1 MNLSN
6 FSDTPE
12 LIIIDNNEDAARALI
27 DLGSKPAIAF
37 DFETTG
43 LDQWSD
49 EIWGIALCGDV
60 NKAYYFPRPFDRM
73 ATQWYHH
80 LTESPKY
87 TIGHNIKFD
96 WHFMNRFAGRF
107 VEISTPIDTMVMAW
121 MVNENMSLGLKPLA
135 ELLLGEEDLPEYKD
149 FLKEAKARLKKKR
162 MDEVHISDLDQEVL
176 AKYGA
181 KDALLTFRLYTF
193 LLDKLAEEDQFSLF
207 FEQEVPFT
215 KELARMEWTGLW
227 VDLPGLKEFKK
238 ELELTYETANDL
250 WDTLTG
256 GVNQNSS
263 KQLQEL
269 FYDKLKCKVSFRT
282 KSGAPSTDALTLT
295 RLIHEP
301 KATEFVKALMG
312 IREVEKLLNTY
323 VIPILARAEA
333 NGGWLRGSFNQTGT
347 VTGRL
352 SSSDPNLQ
360 NIPIRTELGRRLRM
374 YLGAPP
380 GYKYLG
386 VDYSQMELR
395 LIAHYSK
402 SPTLLEVFRTGGDP
416 HQTTA
421 DMVNVERHIG
431 KTINFAWAYGSGP
444 RTLCNTIEENGYE
457 RPEEAD
463 AKKWL
468 EDFGYAYPE
477 LSDLKRAVIIAGL
490 KRGYIKTIIG
500 RRRHLPDLKH
510 FDKAVKARAERQGP
524 NSLIQGSVGD
534 MMMWVMNSAS
544 QDMRQKFGAKLCL
557 QVHDE
562 LGYLV
567 PDEHVEAASEYIK
580 NKMESVEEVFNLIV
594 PIQADPKYAQY
605 WGEAH

>member
-1 MNLSN
+1 M
-6 FSDTPE
+6 TEE
-12 LIIIDNNEDAARALI
+12 LIIIRSQAEAITALSEI
-27 DLGSKPAIAF
+27 GASPVIAF

-49 EIWGIALCGDV
+49 EIWGLSLCGSMD
-60 NKAYYFPRPFDRM
+60 KSYWFPKPFDTM
-73 ATQWYHH
+73 ATQWFYQ
-80 LTESPKY
+80 LTESEKF
-87 TIGHNIKFD
+87 IVGHNIKFD

-107 VEISTPIDTMVMAW
+107 VDITTPIDTMVMAW
-121 MVNENMSLGLKPLA
+121 LVNENRDLGLKPLA
-135 ELLLGEEDLPEYKD
+135 EELLGETDLPEYSD
-149 FLKEAKARLKKKR
+149 FLKEAKIRLGRKR
-162 MDEVHISDLDQEVL
+162 MDQVHISDLDQEQL
-176 AKYGA
+176 GKYGA
-181 KDALLTFRLYTF
+181 KDSLLTYRLYMY
-193 LLDKLAEEDQFSLF
+193 LYDKLVEEEQFNNF
-207 FEQEVPFT
+207 FVNEVPFT
-215 KELARMEWTGLW
+215 STLAKMEWNGIW
-227 VDLPGLKEFKK
+227 VDLPGLKDFKH
-238 ELELTYETANDL
+238 ELEIEFEKANEH
-250 WDTLTG
+250 WATLTG

-269 FYDKLKCKVSFRT
+269 FYDKLNCPVSRT
-282 KSGAPSTDALTLT
+282 TKGGKPSTDALTLL
-295 RLIHEP
+295 RLRGVEEAKP
-301 KATEFVKALMG
+301 YVEALTS

-323 VIPILARAEA
+323 VIPIIIRAEA

-360 NIPIRTELGRRLRM
+360 NIPIRTPLGRRLRM

-386 VDYSQMELR
+386 VDYSQIELR

-402 SPTLLEVFRTGGDP
+402 SPTLLEVFLTEGDP

-444 RTLCNTIEENGYE
+444 RTLCNTIEENGYD
-457 RPEEAD
+457 RPDEAD
-463 AKKWL
+463 AKQWL
-468 EDFGYAYPE
+468 NNFGEAYPE
-477 LSDLKRAVIIAGL
+477 LGKLKQQVIIAGL

-510 FDKAVKARAERQGP
+510 YDNKIRSRAERQGP

-534 MMMWVMNSAS
+534 LMMWVMN
-544 QDMRQKFGAKLCL
+544 RLVKTVEEKFGAKLCL

-562 LGYLV
+562 LGFIV
-567 PDEHVEAASEYIK
+567 PDSSIEKASEYVQEV
-580 NKMESVEEVFNLIV
+580 MESIENAFNLTV
-594 PIQADPKYAQY
+594 PIKADPKFAQF